1 MMTPANQSKGKKN
14 CILDI
19 ASVNVISV
27 PPTMSI
33 IEGIQMMSRH
43 NFRRLPITDPGTRKM
58 IGIVTITDVI
68 DMMGGGNRYNLIA
81 TKHKGNLL
89 AALNENI
96 REIATLN
103 VTGFTPSTTI
113 KAAAK
118 VLLKTGHGGFP
129 ILNADNT
136 IAGIVT
142 EYDLI
147 RMLAGIE
154 SDLVVKDIM
163 TATPKNVAPDVP
175 LSQVTKQIVEHGYR
189 RLPVVK
195 DGILL
200 GMITATDIMGYIGN
214 GRVFSE
220 MKTGTIDELL
230 SLPVRDVMT
239 TADLRTVTADMPV
252 NDVAK
257 EMLIRGIG
265 AFPVLD
271 GREVKGIVTDFD
283 LVKAFTEKV

>member
-1 MMTPANQSKGKKN
+1 MTTPANHSKGKKN
-14 CILDI
+14 CVLDI

-43 NFRRLPITDPGTRKM
+43 NFRRLPITDPGTKKM

-81 TKHKGNLL
+81 IKHKGNLL
-89 AALNENI
+89 AALNENL
-96 REIATLN
+96 REIATEN
-103 VTGFTPSTTI
+103 VTGFSLSTTI
-113 KAAAK
+113 KEAAT
-118 VLLKTGHGGFP
+118 VLMKTGHGGFP
-129 ILNADNT
+129 VMNQDNT
-136 IAGIVT
+136 LAGIVT

-154 SDLVVKDIM
+154 SDLVVEDIM
-163 TATPKNVAPDVP
+163 TASTTNVSPEIP
-175 LSQVTKQIVEHGYR
+175 LSHVTKQIVEHGYR

-200 GMITATDIMGYIGN
+200 GMITATDIMGYIGK

-220 MKTGTIDELL
+220 MKTGTVDEVLN
-230 SLPVRDVMT
+230 LPVRDVMT
-239 TADLRTVTADMPV
+239 TEDLRTVTSDMPV

-257 EMLIRGIG
+257 EMLNRGIG
-265 AFPVLD
+265 AFPVMT
-271 GREVKGIVTDFD
+271 GKKVNGIVTDYD
-283 LVKAFTEKV
+283 LVRAFTENV

>member
-1 MMTPANQSKGKKN
+1 MTTPANQSKGKKN

>member
-1 MMTPANQSKGKKN
+1 MTTPANQSKGKKN

-175 LSQVTKQIVEHGYR
+175 LSHVTKQIVEHGYR

>member
-1 MMTPANQSKGKKN
+1 MTTPANQSKGKKN

-33 IEGIQMMSRH
+33 IEGIQTMSRH

-58 IGIVTITDVI
+58 IAIVTITDVI

-89 AALNENI
+89 AALNDNI
-96 REIATLN
+96 KEIATLN

-129 ILNADNT
+129 ILNPDNT

-142 EYDLI
+142 EYDII

-154 SDLVVKDIM
+154 SDLVVRDIM
-163 TATPKNVAPDVP
+163 TTTPKNIAPDVP
-175 LSQVTKQIVEHGYR
+175 ISQVTKQIVEHGYR
-189 RLPVVK
+189 RLPVVI

-200 GMITATDIMGYIGN
+200 GMITATDIMDYIGK

-220 MKTGTIDELL
+220 MKTGTVEELL

-239 TADLRTVTADMPV
+239 TSDIRTVTADMPI

-271 GREVKGIVTDFD
+271 GREVIGIVTDFD

>member
-1 MMTPANQSKGKKN
+1 MTPANQSKGKKN

-175 LSQVTKQIVEHGYR
+175 LSHVTKQIVEHGYR